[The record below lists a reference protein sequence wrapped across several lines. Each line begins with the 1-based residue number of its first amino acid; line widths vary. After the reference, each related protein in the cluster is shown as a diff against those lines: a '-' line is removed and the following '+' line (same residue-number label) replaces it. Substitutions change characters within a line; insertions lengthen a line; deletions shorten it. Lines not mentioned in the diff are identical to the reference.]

1 MPSSGHVPCA
11 SYFNSLL
18 TYPGGEVSADAT
30 GRRVSIH
37 WVCSGSLSPPL
48 FQLFALGL
56 PNHLEYEKKSQRLT
70 RIIKERSATT
80 RQNPLALLLIPS

>member
-1 MPSSGHVPCA
+1 MPSSGHSPCA
-11 SYFNSLL
+11 SFFNSLL
-18 TYPGGEVSADAT
+18 TYPRGEVFADAA

-37 WVCSGSLSPPL
+37 WVCSRPLSPHL
-48 FQLFALGL
+48 FQRFALGL

-70 RIIKERSATT
+70 RIIKERTATT